1 MKKKIIIL
9 GSTGSIGKSTIN
21 IIKKNKDNFNVVLL
35 TCNKNYHEI
44 IKQTKLLKPK
54 NLVIQNKKTFLKVK
68 KKLTKSKIRIYDNLN
83 LITKIIKKKVDY
95 TICSISGLAGLQSTI
110 DAIKISKTIAI
121 ANKESLICAW
131 HLIDKNLKKFKTKFI
146 PVDSEHF
153 SIYELLNNSSKD
165 SHVEQVI
172 ITASGGP
179 FLNLSIN
186 KFKNITIKE
195 TLKHPN
201 WSMGKKISVDSA
213 TMMNKVF
220 EVIEAQ
226 RIFNINMKKIKIL
239 IHPKSYIHAI
249 IKFSNGLSKILIHD
263 TDMKIPIFNSI
274 YPENNNSIKTKKLNI
289 RYLNNLNLQEV
300 DDNKFPSVKLLR
312 LIPLKNSLF
321 ETVLVSCNDEL
332 VDLFL
337 QKKISFLN
345 IHKLTKKIISLKE
358 FDKFK
363 HKRPKNIQDILD
375 LDTYVRLKTQNLS
388 VEYN

>member
-9 GSTGSIGKSTIN
+9 GSTGSIGKSTVSV
-21 IIKKNKDNFNVVLL
+21 IKKDKDNFNVLLL
-35 TCNKNYHEI
+35 TCNKNYYEI
-44 IKQTKLLKPK
+44 IKQAKLLKPK
-54 NLVIQNKKTFLKVK
+54 NLLIQDKETFLKVK
-68 KKLTKSKIRIYDNLN
+68 KKLIKSKIKIYDNLN

-110 DAIKISKTIAI
+110 DAIKISKTVAI

-131 HLIDKNLKKFKTKFI
+131 YLIDKNLKKFKTEFI

-153 SIYELLNNSSKD
+153 SIYELLSKSKD
-165 SHVEQVI
+165 NHVEQVI

-186 KFKNITIKE
+186 KFKNITLEE
-195 TLKHPN
+195 TLRHPN

-226 RIFNINMKKIKIL
+226 RIFNINMKKFRIL
-239 IHPKSYIHAI
+239 IHPKSYVHAI

-274 YPENNNSIKTKKLNI
+274 YHKSNNSIKTKNLNI
-289 RYLNNLNLQEV
+289 KYLNNLNFQEV
-300 DDNKFPSVKLLR
+300 DDKKFPSVKLLK
-312 LIPLKNSLF
+312 LIPHENSLF

-332 VDLFL
+332 VNLFL
-337 QKKISFLN
+337 KKKISFLN

-363 HKRPKNIQDILD
+363 DKRPKNIQDILD